1 MKTLEEPNI
10 LDEIVK
16 NNIVEENNK
25 FLIFNSNDILPLEM
39 EAFESGQVIKNF
51 ANIDKSIHAQYPVF
65 DIDTVL
71 SMKHPSQNINGKN
84 LPRFA
89 LYNVLKKNENI
100 QTFRVSDRFRLG
112 KKIIICLAICAT
124 LAILMYYINPGPTSL
139 GIPYHTLKAVGF
151 SICIMMGVY
160 FIIGT
165 IGVIITYFEDKPVEY
180 TISSKF
186 IGIIPKG
193 TRNNIKNH
201 MESKVWDDIC
211 VLQEVEKWHIK
222 KPVINLNR
230 KLDPLVLGKK
240 NEVWYLIDRFD
251 TTTMEE
257 YISKEFTM

>member
-1 MKTLEEPNI
+1 MKTLEEPSI

-16 NNIVEENNK
+16 NNIVDKNNK
-25 FLIFNSNDILPLEM
+25 FLIFNSNDILPLER
-39 EAFESGQVIKNF
+39 EAFESVQVIKNF

-65 DIDTVL
+65 DMDAVL
-71 SMKHPSQNINGKN
+71 AMKHPSQNINGKN

-100 QTFRVSDRFRLG
+100 QTFRVADRLE

-124 LAILMYYINPGPTSL
+124 LAILMYYISPGAFSL
-139 GIPYHTLKAVGF
+139 EIPYYTLRVVGF
-151 SICIMMGVY
+151 VICIMMEVP
-160 FIIGT
+160 FILGT
-165 IGVIITYFEDKPVEY
+165 LGVIITYFEDKPRNY

-201 MESKVWDDIC
+201 VESEAWDDIC

-240 NEVWYLIDRFD
+240 NKVWYLIDRFD

-257 YISKEFTM
+257 YISKEFTI